1 MNRDEHGSHSDVVAR
16 VAVAFGMSRSTLTC
30 ANLGRL
36 YARPDAVMSALP
48 TGLPICNDFGKV
60 RAICDITSTQDVK
73 AQQAAQI
80 PAVLFLLTATVQN
93 QLRITITSGQS
104 DV

>member
-1 MNRDEHGSHSDVVAR
+1 
-16 VAVAFGMSRSTLTC
+16 
-30 ANLGRL
+30 
-36 YARPDAVMSALP
+36 MSALP

-60 RAICDITSTQDVK
+60 RAIWVEFTSTQDVK